1 MAARP
6 ELFAGSLTPEM
17 RKLLDGLNDLTGRLG
32 LLTDRLE
39 DSLDSDPAPD
49 PAAGST
55 EEGPDDRP

>member
-17 RKLLDGLNDLTGRLG
+17 RKLLDGLDGLTSRLG

-39 DSLDSDPAPD
+39 DSYPAPD
-49 PAAGST
+49 PPAAPRKDIT
-55 EEGPDDRP
+55 DD

>member
-17 RKLLDGLNDLTGRLG
+17 RKLLDGLDNLTGRLG

-39 DSLDSDPAPD
+39 DSLDSDHPD
-49 PAAGST
+49 PDPAGST
-55 EEGPDDRP
+55 EEGHHR